1 MASGASWLLCA
12 TVLVYGVLSTY
23 QHRQSG
29 SLALPIGS
37 LLRVKLV
44 GTFTGGWPNPGATG
58 ANQVWIKQ
66 TASVSAEARPPAR
79 RANK

>member
-23 QHRQSG
+23 QHWQSG
-29 SLALPIGS
+29 SLALSIGS

-44 GTFTGGWPNPGATG
+44 GTFTGG
-58 ANQVWIKQ
+58 
-66 TASVSAEARPPAR
+66 
-79 RANK
+79 